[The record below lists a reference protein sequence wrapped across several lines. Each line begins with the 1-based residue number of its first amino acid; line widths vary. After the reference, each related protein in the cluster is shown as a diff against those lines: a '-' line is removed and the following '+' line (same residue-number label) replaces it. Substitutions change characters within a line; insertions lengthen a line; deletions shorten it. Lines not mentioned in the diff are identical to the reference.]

1 MEMGKDISGK
11 GLTYILL
18 SLEISLKVCLRG
30 PVELVAKRA
39 MLSGFRFAVIPTPI
53 QKLFLHHQLGS
64 GMSFILSVTYK
75 IHHHFL
81 VRKRILLLIIQ
92 LGVLA

>member
-1 MEMGKDISGK
+1 MGKDINGK

-30 PVELVAKRA
+30 PVELVTKRA

-53 QKLFLHHQLGS
+53 QKLFLHHHLGS

-75 IHHHFL
+75 IHHQFL